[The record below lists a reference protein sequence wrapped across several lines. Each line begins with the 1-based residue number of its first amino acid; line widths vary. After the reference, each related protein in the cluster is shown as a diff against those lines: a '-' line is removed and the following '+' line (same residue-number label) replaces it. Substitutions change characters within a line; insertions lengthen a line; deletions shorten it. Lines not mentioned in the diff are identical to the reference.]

1 MTTELMRLKSEAV
14 SSALAMLEKWH
25 RYTTESQEL
34 SMSFIKQDDVSG
46 WGDEIVGIVKVL
58 SFSYYSAFDM

>member
-25 RYTTESQEL
+25 RYTTETQEL
-34 SMSFIKQDDVSG
+34 SMGFRKQNDVSG
-46 WGDEIVGIVKVL
+46 WGE
-58 SFSYYSAFDM
+58 MR